1 MLLATVLRQFLPQ
14 ATKDEG
20 MRNFDQPGR
29 SLALGANGMAATSS
43 PLATLAAIDVLRAG
57 GNAVDAAITASAIL
71 CLTEPHMTGIG
82 GDCFALIGKPNG
94 TVLGLNGSGRSSAK
108 ADAGWLKASGL
119 AEIAPQSVHAVT
131 VPGAIDGW
139 DRLLK
144 QEGTIT
150 LAEALK
156 PAIKLAEKGV
166 PTTPRVARDW
176 PESEALLAADEGG
189 AKHYLKNG
197 RSPREGE
204 LMAYPALAKTLKH
217 IAKHGRAGF
226 YEGGVAN
233 EIVKHLAAR
242 GGLLGAQDFAATEAT
257 WVKPIATHFADHDI
271 LEIPPN
277 GQGLTV
283 LIALNILQHFGLR
296 RFEPDSPER
305 RHLEI
310 EAVKLAW
317 ILRNRHIADP
327 DFAEIPVSDLLSGE
341 TSQRLAGLID
351 ENRAIDASI
360 SLPSSDTVY
369 LSVVDKNRLSI
380 SFINS
385 IYYDFGSGIVTPK
398 SGITLQNRGKG
409 FVTQVGHP
417 NCIGPSKRPLHT
429 LIPAMARKD
438 GKIDMSFGVM
448 GGDFQPMGQ
457 VNVVVNRYVYGMD
470 PQAALD
476 FPRLFPQ
483 GETVLTESTVPASI
497 LASLAAKG
505 HRVMPAN
512 EPLGGGQAI
521 VIDHARGL
529 LIGGSD
535 HRKDGFALGY

>member
-1 MLLATVLRQFLPQ
+1 
-14 ATKDEG
+14 

-29 SLALGANGMAATSS
+29 SVAMGTNGMAATSS

-57 GNAVDAAITASAIL
+57 GNAVDAAVTASAVL

-82 GDCFALIGKPNG
+82 GDCFALVGKPNG
-94 TVLGLNGSGRSSAK
+94 TVLGLNGSGRSSAR
-108 ADAGWLKASGL
+108 ADAAWLKASGL
-119 AEIAPQSVHAVT
+119 TEIAPHSVHAVT
-131 VPGAIDGW
+131 VPGAIDAW
-139 DRLLK
+139 DRLLN
-144 QEGTIT
+144 QEGTMT
-150 LAEALK
+150 LGEALK

-176 PESEALLAADEGG
+176 SESEAMLAADEGG
-189 AKHYLKNG
+189 SRHYLKNG
-197 RSPREGE
+197 RAPREGE
-204 LMAYPALAKTLKH
+204 IMAYPALAKSLKT
-217 IAKHGRAGF
+217 IARKGRAGF
-226 YEGGVAN
+226 YEGEIAN

-242 GGLLGAQDFAATEAT
+242 GGLLTAQDFAATAAT
-257 WVKPIATHFADHDI
+257 WVKPIATRFADHDI
-271 LEIPPN
+271 FEIPPN

-283 LIALNILQHFGLR
+283 LIALNILQHFGLK
-296 RFEPDSPER
+296 RFEPESPER
-305 RHLEI
+305 CHLEI

-327 DFAEIPVSDLLSGE
+327 EFADIPVNELLSEE
-341 TSQRLAGLID
+341 TSQRLASLID
-351 ENRAIDASI
+351 MNRAADASI

-369 LSVVDKNRLSI
+369 LSVVDKHRLSI

-385 IYYDFGSGIVTPK
+385 IYYDFGSGIVAPK

-409 FVTQVGHP
+409 FVTQAGHP
-417 NCIGPSKRPLHT
+417 NCIAPSKRPLHT
-429 LIPAMARKD
+429 LIPAIAKKD

-457 VNVVVNRYVYGMD
+457 VNVAVNRYVYGMD

-483 GETVLTESTVPASI
+483 GDAVLTETTVPAAV
-497 LASLAAKG
+497 LAGLAARG
-505 HRVMPAN
+505 HRIMPAN

-535 HRKDGFALGY
+535 HRKDGFALGC

>member
-1 MLLATVLRQFLPQ
+1 
-14 ATKDEG
+14 

-29 SLALGANGMAATSS
+29 SLALGTNGMAATSS

-57 GNAVDAAITASAIL
+57 GNAVDAAVTASAIL

-108 ADAGWLKASGL
+108 ADGDWLKAAGL
-119 AEIAPQSVHAVT
+119 TEIAAHSVHSVT
-131 VPGAIDGW
+131 VPGAIDAW
-139 DRLLK
+139 DRLLQ
-144 QEGTIT
+144 QEGTMT
-150 LAEALK
+150 LGEALK
-156 PAIKLAEKGV
+156 PAIKLAEQGV

-176 PESEALLAADEGG
+176 PEAEALLAADEGG
-189 AKHYLKNG
+189 AKHYLKDG

-204 LMAYPALAKTLKH
+204 VMAYPALAKTLKT
-217 IAKHGRAGF
+217 IARKGRAGF
-226 YEGGVAN
+226 YEGEIAA
-233 EIVKHLAAR
+233 EIVRHLASR
-242 GGLLGAQDFAATEAT
+242 GGLLTEDDFAATQAT
-257 WVKPIATHFADHDI
+257 WVKPIATRFAGHDI

-283 LIALNILQHFGLR
+283 LIALNILQHFGLK
-296 RFEPDSPER
+296 RFEPESPER

-327 DFAEIPVSDLLSGE
+327 GFAEIPLNELLSE
-341 TSQRLAGLID
+341 DTSQRLAGLID
-351 ENRAIDASI
+351 LNHSSDGAV
-360 SLPSSDTVY
+360 SLPASDTVY
-369 LSVVDKNRLSI
+369 LTVVDKSRLSV

-385 IYYDFGSGIVTPK
+385 VYGDFGCGIVTPK
-398 SGITLQNRGKG
+398 SGIALQNRGKG

-429 LIPAMARKD
+429 IIPAMARKD
-438 GKIDMSFGVM
+438 GRIDMSFGVM
-448 GGDFQPMGQ
+448 GGDFQPMGH

-470 PQAALD
+470 PQESLD
-476 FPRLFPQ
+476 FPRLVPQ
-483 GETVLTESTVPASI
+483 GQAVLTETTVPAAV
-497 LASLAAKG
+497 LAGLAAKG
-505 HRVMPAN
+505 HRILPAN

-521 VIDHARGL
+521 AIDHARGL

-535 HRKDGFALGY
+535 PRKDGFALGY

>member
-1 MLLATVLRQFLPQ
+1 
-14 ATKDEG
+14 
-20 MRNFDQPGR
+20 MRNFDQPGK
-29 SLALGANGMAATSS
+29 SVALGTNGMAATSS

-57 GNAVDAAITASAIL
+57 GNAVDAAVTASAIL

-82 GDCFALIGKPNG
+82 GDCFTLIGKPNG
-94 TVLGLNGSGRSSAK
+94 AVLGLNGSGRSSAR
-108 ADAGWLKASGL
+108 ADADWLKASGL
-119 AEIAPQSVHAVT
+119 TEIAPRSVHAVT
-131 VPGAIDGW
+131 VPGAIDAW

-144 QEGTIT
+144 QEGTMT
-150 LAEALK
+150 LGEALK
-156 PAIKLAEKGV
+156 PAIKLAEQGV
-166 PTTPRVARDW
+166 PTAPRVARDW
-176 PESEALLAADEGG
+176 PEAEALLAADEGG
-189 AKHYLKNG
+189 SKHYLKDG

-204 LMAYPALAKTLKH
+204 IMAYPALAKTLKT

-226 YEGGVAN
+226 YEGEVAD
-233 EIVKHLAAR
+233 EIVRHLDAR
-242 GGLLGAQDFAATEAT
+242 GGLLTAEDFAATEAS
-257 WVKPIATHFADHDI
+257 WVKPIATRFAEHDI

-283 LIALNILQHFGLR
+283 LIALNILQHFGLK

-317 ILRNRHIADP
+317 ILRNRHVADP
-327 DFAEIPVSDLLSGE
+327 DFADIPVSDLLSEE
-341 TSQRLAGLID
+341 TSQRLASLID
-351 ENRAIDASI
+351 LNHSSDGAV
-360 SLPSSDTVY
+360 SLPGSDTVY
-369 LSVVDKNRLSI
+369 LTVVDKNRLSV

-385 IYYDFGSGIVTPK
+385 VYWDFGSGIVTPK
-398 SGITLQNRGKG
+398 SGIALQNRGKG
-409 FVTQVGHP
+409 FVTQLGHP

-429 LIPAMARKD
+429 IIPAMVKKD

-448 GGDFQPMGQ
+448 GGDFQPMGH

-476 FPRLFPQ
+476 FPRLMPQ
-483 GETVLTESTVPASI
+483 GQDVLTETTVPAAV
-497 LASLAAKG
+497 LAALAAKG
-505 HRVMPAN
+505 HRIMPAN

-521 VIDHARGL
+521 AIDHARGL

>member
-1 MLLATVLRQFLPQ
+1 
-14 ATKDEG
+14 

-29 SLALGANGMAATSS
+29 SVAVGTNGMAATSS

-57 GNAVDAAITASAIL
+57 GNAVDAAVTASAIL

-108 ADAGWLKASGL
+108 ADAGWLKAAGL
-119 AEIAPQSVHAVT
+119 TEIAPRSVHSVT
-131 VPGAIDGW
+131 VPGAIDAW
-139 DRLLK
+139 DRLLQ
-144 QEGTIT
+144 QEGTMT
-150 LAEALK
+150 LGEALK
-156 PAIKLAEKGV
+156 PAIKLAEQGV

-176 PESEALLAADEGG
+176 PEAEAVLAADEGG

-204 LMAYPALAKTLKH
+204 VMAYPALAKTLKT
-217 IAKHGRAGF
+217 IAKKGRAGF
-226 YEGGVAN
+226 YEGEIAA
-233 EIVKHLAAR
+233 EIVAHLAAR
-242 GGLLGAQDFAATEAT
+242 GGLLTTQDFAATEAS
-257 WVKPIATHFADHDI
+257 WVKPIAVRFAGHDI

-283 LIALNILQHFGLR
+283 LIALNILQHFGLK
-296 RFEPDSPER
+296 RFEPESPER

-327 DFAEIPVSDLLSGE
+327 GFAEVPVSDLLSDE
-341 TSQRLAGLID
+341 TAQRLAGLID
-351 ENRAIDASI
+351 LNHSSDGAV
-360 SLPSSDTVY
+360 SLPGSDTVY
-369 LSVVDKNRLSI
+369 LTVVDKSRLSV

-385 IYYDFGSGIVTPK
+385 VYWDFGSGIITPG
-398 SGITLQNRGKG
+398 SGIALQNRGKG
-409 FVTQVGHP
+409 FVTQLGHP

-429 LIPAMARKD
+429 IIPAMARKD

-448 GGDFQPMGQ
+448 GGDFQPMGH
-457 VNVVVNRYVYGMD
+457 VNVVVNRYIYEMD

-476 FPRLFPQ
+476 FPRLVPQ
-483 GETVLTESTVPASI
+483 GEAVLAESTVPAPV
-497 LASLAAKG
+497 LAALAAKG
-505 HRVMPAN
+505 HRLVPAN

-521 VIDHARGL
+521 AIDHARGL

>member
-1 MLLATVLRQFLPQ
+1 
-14 ATKDEG
+14 
-20 MRNFDQPGR
+20 MRNFDQPGK
-29 SLALGANGMAATSS
+29 SAAIATAGMAATSS

-57 GNAVDAAITASAIL
+57 GNAVDAAVTASAIL
-71 CLTEPHMTGIG
+71 CITEPHMTGIG

-94 TVLGLNGSGRSSAK
+94 AVLGLNGSGRSGAK
-108 ADAGWLKASGL
+108 ADADWLKAAGL
-119 AEIAPQSVHAVT
+119 TEIAPQSVHAVT
-131 VPGAIDGW
+131 VPGAIDAW
-139 DRLLK
+139 DQLLK
-144 QEGTIT
+144 AEGTMA

-176 PESEALLAADEGG
+176 PESEAMLAADEGG
-189 AKHYLKNG
+189 SKHYLRDG
-197 RSPREGE
+197 RAPRLGDI
-204 LMAYPALAKTLKH
+204 MAYPALAKTLKH

-226 YEGGVAN
+226 YEGEIAG
-233 EIVKHLAAR
+233 EIVKHLADR
-242 GGLLGAQDFAATEAT
+242 GGILGLEDFAATEAT
-257 WVKPIATHFADHDI
+257 WVKSISTRFADHEI

-283 LIALNILQHFGLR
+283 LITLNILKHFGLR

-310 EAVKLAW
+310 EALKLAW

-327 DFAEIPVSDLLSGE
+327 DYADVPVSELLSEE
-341 TSQRLAGLID
+341 TSQRLASLID
-351 ENRAIDASI
+351 MNHSSDGAI

-369 LSVVDKNRLSI
+369 LSVVDRNRLSV

-385 IYYDFGSGIVTPK
+385 IYWSFGAGIVTPK
-398 SGITLQNRGKG
+398 SGITLQNRGHG
-409 FVTQVGHP
+409 FTTQLGHP
-417 NCIGPSKRPLHT
+417 NCIAPSKRPLHT
-429 LIPAMARKD
+429 IIPAMAKKD
-438 GKIDMSFGVM
+438 GRIDMSFGVM
-448 GGDFQPMGQ
+448 GGDFQPMGH
-457 VNVVVNRYVYGMD
+457 VNVAVNRYVYGMD

-476 FPRLFPQ
+476 FPRLFPRGQ
-483 GETVLTESTVPASI
+483 DVLVESTVPASV
-497 LASLAAKG
+497 LAALAGKG
-505 HRVMPAN
+505 HRIVAAD

-535 HRKDGFALGY
+535 HRKDGFALGYE

>member
-1 MLLATVLRQFLPQ
+1 
-14 ATKDEG
+14 
-20 MRNFDQPGR
+20 MRNFDHPGR
-29 SLALGANGMAATSS
+29 SVALGTNGMAATSS
-43 PLATLAAIDVLRAG
+43 PLATLAAVDVLRAG
-57 GNAVDAAITASAIL
+57 GNAVDAAIAASAIL

-108 ADAGWLKASGL
+108 ADADWLKASGL
-119 AEIAPQSVHAVT
+119 TEIAPQSVHAVT
-131 VPGAIDGW
+131 VPGAIDAW
-139 DRLLK
+139 DQLLK
-144 QEGTIT
+144 EEGTIT

-156 PAIKLAEKGV
+156 PAIELAEQGV

-176 PESEALLAADEGG
+176 QENEALLAADEGG

-197 RSPREGE
+197 RAPRLGE
-204 LMAYPALAKTLKH
+204 VMAYPALAKTLKH
-217 IAKHGRAGF
+217 IARHGRAGF
-226 YEGGVAN
+226 YEGEIAT

-242 GGLLGAQDFAATEAT
+242 GGLLTEEDLAKTEST

-271 LEIPPN
+271 FEIPPN

-283 LIALNILQHFGLR
+283 LITLNILKHFGLR
-296 RFEPDSPER
+296 RFEPESPER

-310 EAVKLAW
+310 EALKLAW
-317 ILRNRHIADP
+317 VLRNRHIADP
-327 DFAEIPVSDLLSGE
+327 DLAYVPVSELLSQE
-341 TSQRLAGLID
+341 TSQRLASLID
-351 ENRAIDASI
+351 MNRATDASV

-385 IYYDFGSGIVTPK
+385 IYFDFGSGIITPK

-409 FVTQVGHP
+409 FTTQIGHP
-417 NCIGPSKRPLHT
+417 NCIAPSKRPLHT
-429 LIPAMARKD
+429 LIPAMAKKD

-457 VNVVVNRYVYGMD
+457 VNVVANRYIYGMD

-483 GETVLTESTVPASI
+483 GESVLVESTVPASI
-497 LASLAAKG
+497 IAGLAAKG
-505 HRVMPAN
+505 HRVVAAG

-521 VIDHARGL
+521 VIDHAQGL

>member
-1 MLLATVLRQFLPQ
+1 
-14 ATKDEG
+14 

-29 SLALGANGMAATSS
+29 STALGINGMTATSS

-57 GNAVDAAITASAIL
+57 GNAVDAAVTASAIL

-94 TVLGLNGSGRSSAK
+94 TVLGLNGSGRSSSK

-119 AEIAPQSVHAVT
+119 TEIAPQSVHAIT
-131 VPGAIDGW
+131 VPGAIDAW
-139 DRLLK
+139 DQLLK
-144 QEGTIT
+144 EEGTMT
-150 LAEALK
+150 LGEALK

-176 PESEALLAADEGG
+176 RESEALLAADEGG
-189 AKHYLKNG
+189 RMHYLKDG
-197 RSPREGE
+197 RAPGMGE
-204 LMAYPALAKTLKH
+204 IMEYPALAKTLKH

-226 YEGGVAN
+226 YEGEIADD
-233 EIVKHLAAR
+233 IVKHLAAR
-242 GGLLGAQDFAATEAT
+242 GGLLTKEDFAKTEST
-257 WVKPIATHFADHDI
+257 WVKPIATRFADHDI
-271 LEIPPN
+271 FEIPPN

-283 LIALNILQHFGLR
+283 LITLNILKHFGLR
-296 RFEPDSPER
+296 RFEPESPER

-310 EAVKLAW
+310 EALKLAW
-317 ILRNRHIADP
+317 VLRNRHIADP
-327 DFAEIPVSDLLSGE
+327 DFADVPVSELLSGE
-341 TSQRLAGLID
+341 TSQRLASLVD
-351 ENRAIDASI
+351 MNRATDASV

-369 LSVVDKNRLSI
+369 LTVVDKNRLSI

-385 IYYDFGSGIVTPK
+385 IYWGFGSSIVTPK
-398 SGITLQNRGKG
+398 SGITLQNRGHG
-409 FVTQVGHP
+409 FSTQTGHP
-417 NCIGPSKRPLHT
+417 NCIAPSKRPLHT
-429 LIPAMARKD
+429 IIPAMARKD

-448 GGDFQPMGQ
+448 GGDFQPMGH
-457 VNVVVNRYVYGMD
+457 VNVVVNRCIYGMD

-483 GETVLTESTVPASI
+483 GGNVLVESTVSEPVIA
-497 LASLAAKG
+497 ALAAKG
-505 HRVMPAN
+505 HHIVAAD

-521 VIDHARGL
+521 AIDHAHGL

>member
-1 MLLATVLRQFLPQ
+1 
-14 ATKDEG
+14 
-20 MRNFDQPGR
+20 MRNFDPPGR
-29 SLALGANGMAATSS
+29 SAALGTNGMAATSS
-43 PLATLAAIDVLRAG
+43 PLATLAAVDVLRAG

-94 TVLGLNGSGRSSAK
+94 TVLGLNGSGRSSSRAN
-108 ADAGWLKASGL
+108 ADWLKASGL
-119 AEIAPQSVHAVT
+119 TEIAPQCVHAVT
-131 VPGAIDGW
+131 VPGAIDAW
-139 DRLLK
+139 NQLLK
-144 QEGTIT
+144 EEGTIT

-156 PAIKLAEKGV
+156 PAIKLAEQGV
-166 PTTPRVARDW
+166 PTTPRVAQDW
-176 PESEALLAADEGG
+176 LESEALLAADEGG
-189 AKHYLKNG
+189 AKHYLTNG
-197 RSPREGE
+197 RAPHLGE
-204 LMAYPALAKTLKH
+204 IMEYPALAKTLKH

-226 YEGGVAN
+226 YEGEIADD
-233 EIVKHLAAR
+233 IVKHLAAR
-242 GGLLGAQDFAATEAT
+242 GGLLTQEDFAKNEAT
-257 WVKPIATHFADHDI
+257 WVKPISTHFADHDI
-271 LEIPPN
+271 FEIPPN

-283 LIALNILQHFGLR
+283 LITLNILKHFGLR
-296 RFEPDSPER
+296 RFESESPER

-310 EAVKLAW
+310 EALKLAW
-317 ILRNRHIADP
+317 VLRNRHIADP
-327 DFAEIPVSDLLSGE
+327 DFSDVPVSELLSQE
-341 TSQRLAGLID
+341 TSQKLAGLID
-351 ENRAIDASI
+351 MNRAIDASV

-369 LSVVDKNRLSI
+369 LSVVDKNRLSV

-385 IYYDFGSGIVTPK
+385 IYFDFGVGIVTPK

-409 FVTQVGHP
+409 FTTKPGHP
-417 NCIGPSKRPLHT
+417 NCIAPSKRPLHT

-457 VNVVVNRYVYGMD
+457 VNVVVNRYIYGMD

-476 FPRLFPQ
+476 FPRLFPK
-483 GETVLTESTVPASI
+483 GDSVLIETTVPATVI
-497 LASLAAKG
+497 AGLKAKG
-505 HRVMPAN
+505 HHIVAAE

-521 VIDHARGL
+521 VIDHNRGV

>member
-1 MLLATVLRQFLPQ
+1 
-14 ATKDEG
+14 
-20 MRNFDQPGR
+20 MRNFDQSGR
-29 SLALGANGMAATSS
+29 SVALGTNGMAATSS

-57 GNAVDAAITASAIL
+57 GNAIDAAITASAIL

-82 GDCFALIGKPNG
+82 GDCFALIGKSNG
-94 TVLGLNGSGRSSAK
+94 TVLGVNGSGRSSSK
-108 ADAGWLKASGL
+108 ANADWLKASGL
-119 AEIAPQSVHAVT
+119 TEIAPQSVHAVT
-131 VPGAIDGW
+131 VPGAIDAW
-139 DRLLK
+139 DQLLK
-144 QEGTIT
+144 EEGTIT

-166 PTTPRVARDW
+166 ATMPRVARDW
-176 PESEALLAADEGG
+176 LESEALLAADEGG

-197 RSPREGE
+197 HAPRMGE
-204 LMAYPALAKTLKH
+204 IMAYPALAKTLKH
-217 IAKHGRAGF
+217 IAKKGRAGF
-226 YEGGVAN
+226 YEGEIAT

-242 GGLLGAQDFAATEAT
+242 GGLLTEEDFAKTEST
-257 WVKPIATHFADHDI
+257 WVKPISTRFADHDI
-271 LEIPPN
+271 FEIPPN

-283 LIALNILQHFGLR
+283 LITLNILKHFGLR
-296 RFEPDSPER
+296 HFEPESPER

-310 EAVKLAW
+310 EALKLAW
-317 ILRNRHIADP
+317 VLRNRHIADP
-327 DFAEIPVSDLLSGE
+327 DLADVPVSELLREE
-341 TSQRLAGLID
+341 TSQRLASLID
-351 ENRAIDASI
+351 MNRATDASV

-369 LSVVDKNRLSI
+369 LSVVDENRLSI

-385 IYYDFGSGIVTPK
+385 IYYDFGSGIITPK

-409 FVTQVGHP
+409 FTTKPGHP
-417 NCIGPSKRPLHT
+417 NCIAPSKRPLHT
-429 LIPAMARKD
+429 LIPAMGKKD

-457 VNVVVNRYVYGMD
+457 VNVVVNRYIYGMD

-483 GETVLTESTVPASI
+483 GENVLVESTVPATI
-497 LASLAAKG
+497 IAGLKAKG
-505 HRVMPAN
+505 HRIVPAG

-521 VIDHARGL
+521 LIDHAQGL

-535 HRKDGFALGY
+535 HRKDGFALGF